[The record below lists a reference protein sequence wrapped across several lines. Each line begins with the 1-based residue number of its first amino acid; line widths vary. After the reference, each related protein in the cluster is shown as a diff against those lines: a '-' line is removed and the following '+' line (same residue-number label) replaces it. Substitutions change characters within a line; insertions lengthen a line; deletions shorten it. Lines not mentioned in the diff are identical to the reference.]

1 MANSASH
8 ILAQVRS
15 HNTNQSTWLGCI
27 LDCIRDVVLSESSS
41 LIL

>member
-1 MANSASH
+1 MTNSAAH
-8 ILAQVRS
+8 ILAQIES

-27 LDCIRDVVLSESSS
+27 FDCIREVVLLESSS